1 MKGKVVCGFNS
12 VVTPVTIYGQL
23 QKKCEVYTVQRETF
37 EGENFR
43 EFRGFVAICES
54 FLHEFLRHGIFWGG
68 GKSEQSV
75 KVFSMKIVFFTNSQ
89 TFSPPKVFCY
99 IRYMHKFQNFISGTF
114 Q

>member
-68 GKSEQSV
+68 GAKAS
-75 KVFSMKIVFFTNSQ
+75 N
-89 TFSPPKVFCY
+89 P
-99 IRYMHKFQNFISGTF
+99 
-114 Q
+114 